1 MENLPSS
8 VDINDKGYFTVEG
21 KGKAGQPGWIWVNAD
36 KLPEDAPSDL
46 KVWIDLPGYGK
57 VVAFLT
63 WNDAFGK
70 WSGGLKQ
77 SSPMRPGKTAAPKG
91 VFVKGVPGAPIRE
104 ISPDDI
110 PF

>member
-1 MENLPSS
+1 MENLPSR
-8 VDINDKGYFTVEG
+8 VKINEKGYFTVEG
-21 KGKAGQPGWIWVNAD
+21 TGKGGLDGWIWINAD
-36 KLPEDAPSDL
+36 KLPDDAPSDL
-46 KVWIDLPGYGK
+46 KVWADIPGYGR

-63 WNDAFGK
+63 WNDDFSK
-70 WSGGLKQ
+70 FSGGMKQ
-77 SSPMRPGKTAAPKG
+77 STPRRPGKHAAPKG